1 MESYPCASFSYPSL
15 FPNGGTSE
23 HWQLCGLLCSQN
35 HAGSNVK
42 GPEAAHLHPKGFLAL
57 QTKHLCEL
65 MWTLT
70 RLPSFLSEHR
80 MGIWGLWQLLE
91 SQAVTVTH
99 LPPPPCSQS
108 PLNLNHQG

>member
-1 MESYPCASFSYPSL
+1 MESYPCASFSHPSL

-99 LPPPPCSQS
+99 LPPHTCSQT